1 LNLLFDNFWL
11 FHSLSNQQYPKGHGK
26 RRLSESLNY
35 CKQVIRS
42 RLVAQFLILD
52 DAEARKK
59 MKTPADGF
67 SALRRKCLQLGVP
80 LAESRKRKKK

>member
-1 LNLLFDNFWL
+1 LNLLSGSFWL
-11 FHSLSNQQYPKGHGK
+11 FHGLSNQQYPKNHDK
-26 RRLSESLNY
+26 RRLSESLSF
-35 CKQVIRS
+35 CKQAIRS